1 MAVRLK
7 KRTILKFLLIKI
19 PLFIFLVICLHAALD
34 NYNLLFKSNQLELV
48 KQTEKENPDFQDHQL
63 ELRTLNANF
72 KQPRRNIVIVSHGR
86 SGSTIT
92 GDIFNHHPFVFY
104 LHEPLQTAERLSFR
118 QRKKSEDSYVN
129 LMVDVLTNIFRC
141 NFSKS
146 VVEDIEFF
154 YRDPDHS
161 RGSNAIG
168 SPPLC
173 PYEITDPRWDPKL
186 CPPMT
191 SKSLGSVCRNN
202 YEITVT
208 KILMNRIA
216 EASMKNI
223 LAACSPSDIDCKII
237 FLIRDPRAVIPSA
250 RSVSF
255 FRDSANDEGRKNLR
269 QFTYRICQQTEKNLA
284 FVKNLPNHWR
294 NRIMIQ
300 RYEDF
305 AMDPLKRLSRL
316 FEFAGLPVLESVKT
330 WLNKSTHLSNNP
342 EVLNL
347 CKGNHPAF
355 CTVDDASA
363 AVNRWRRLVRL
374 CDIDIIEH
382 YCKHVMWMM
391 GYTPIERSYEIMSN
405 TSVPLISVDYEA
417 KGWFQE

>member
-1 MAVRLK
+1 MALYLPVAQDSLPVNSSQHHDTK
-7 KRTILKFLLIKI
+7 NKDNVKF
-19 PLFIFLVICLHAALD
+19 
-34 NYNLLFKSNQLELV
+34 Q
-48 KQTEKENPDFQDHQL
+48 KQQFDCGAEK
-63 ELRTLNANF
+63 A
-72 KQPRRNIVIVSHGR
+72 QPRQNILIVAHGR

-92 GDIFNHHPFVFY
+92 ADMFNHHPSVFY
-104 LHEPLQTAERLSFR
+104 LHEPLQTVQRLMPTANI
-118 QRKKSEDSYVN
+118 SYGS
-129 LMVDVLTNIFRC
+129 LMADVLTNILRC

-146 VVEDIEFF
+146 VVKDFDHF
-154 YRDPDHS
+154 YHQPGWPRVSH
-161 RGSNAIG
+161 AIG

-173 PYEITDPRWDPKL
+173 PYEMTDPRWDPKL

-191 SKSLGSVCRNN
+191 SKSLGRVCRNN
-202 YEITVT
+202 YEITVA
-208 KILMNRIA
+208 KIILDRIA
-216 EASMKNI
+216 EVNIKN
-223 LAACSPSDIDCKII
+223 LLTACSPWDIDCKII
-237 FLIRDPRAVIPSA
+237 FLVRDPRAVIPSA
-250 RSVSF
+250 RSTSF
-255 FRDSANDEGRKNLR
+255 FHDPISDKGRSGLR
-269 QFTYRICQQTEKNLA
+269 QFSYKTCQQTEENLA
-284 FVKNLPNHWR
+284 VVKKLPLCWR

-305 AMDPLKRLSRL
+305 AMNPLKGLSRL

-363 AVNRWRRLVRL
+363 AVNRWRHLVRL

-405 TSVPLISVDYEA
+405 TSVPLISEDYEA